1 MVLEGLGMT
10 NEKELH
16 NSKVAGWVRSVAL
29 VCSIALLLDDDVSRG
44 IEAALFH
51 GLEKRTL

>member
-16 NSKVAGWVRSVAL
+16 NYKVAGWVRSVAL
-29 VCSIALLLDDDVSRG
+29 VCSIALLLDDVSRG
-44 IEAALFH
+44 IEVALFH